1 MHLSRSGVG
10 SLAVRLLK
18 WTLLLAISTSLWA
31 AQDAA
36 SSSPASSSKPATTAS
51 PSPELPKS
59 APGVRPESYVIG
71 AEDVIDVFVWKEPDM
86 SKTVPV
92 RPDGMISLPLI
103 GEVKAAG
110 YTPVQ
115 LQDVLADSM
124 KKYVSEPQVT
134 VVVQKVASLNFNIVG
149 QVNHPGYFPL
159 TRRMT
164 VLDAIALAGGFR
176 DFAKTKKIYVLRT
189 AANGTEARLPFNYN
203 QVIKGQN
210 PQQNIELQPR
220 DTIVVP

>member
-1 MHLSRSGVG
+1 MHVERSGVEN
-10 SLAVRLLK
+10 LAVRLLK
-18 WTLLLAISTSLWA
+18 WTLLLAILTSLGV

-36 SSSPASSSKPATTAS
+36 SSSQASNSKPATTA
-51 PSPELPKS
+51 PPDLPKS

-71 AEDVIDVFVWKEPDM
+71 AEDTISVYVWKEPDM
-86 SKTVPV
+86 SKSVPV
-92 RPDGMISLPLI
+92 RPDGMISLPLV

-115 LQDVLADSM
+115 LQDVLADTM
-124 KKYVSEPQVT
+124 KKYVSDPQVT
-134 VVVQKVASLNFNIVG
+134 VVVEKIASLSFNIVG
-149 QVNHPGYFPL
+149 EVNHPGYFPL

-164 VLDAIALAGGFR
+164 VLDAIALAGGFK
-176 DFAKTKKIYVLRT
+176 DFAKTKKVYVLRT
-189 AANGTEARLPFNYN
+189 AANGSQERLPFNYK

>member
-1 MHLSRSGVG
+1 MHLERSGVEN
-10 SLAVRLLK
+10 LAVRLLK
-18 WTLLLAISTSLWA
+18 WTLLLAILTYLAA

-36 SSSPASSSKPATTAS
+36 SSSPSSTPKPAPATT
-51 PSPELPKS
+51 PDNVPKP

-71 AEDVIDVFVWKEPDM
+71 AEDVISIYVWKEPDV
-86 SKTVPV
+86 SKSIPV

-103 GEVKAAG
+103 GETKAAG

-115 LQDVLADSM
+115 LQDILAESM
-124 KKYVSEPQVT
+124 KKYVSDPQVT
-134 VVVQKVASLNFNIVG
+134 VIVEKVSSLSFNIVG
-149 QVNHPGYFPL
+149 EVNRPGYFPL

-164 VLDAIALAGGFR
+164 VLDAIAMAGGFR
-176 DFAKTKKIYVLRT
+176 DFAKTKKVYVLRT
-189 AANGTEARLPFNYN
+189 AANGTQEKLPFNYK